1 MRYLLCRNRVADY
14 RRWRRVFDPHA
25 SSHRAAGLHLK
36 AFWRAMGGAN
46 DVFFLFEVRNMKKA
60 RAFISAPGAA
70 RAAAS
75 SGVLEGEYHFL
86 RDVPTSG
93 YGKRP

>member
-1 MRYLLCRNRVADY
+1 MKHLLCRNRVADY
-14 RRWRRVFDPHA
+14 RRWRRVFDLHA

-36 AFWRAMGGAN
+36 AFWREVGKAN
-46 DVFFLFEVRNMKKA
+46 DVFFLFEVRNMRKA

-75 SGVLEGEYHFL
+75 SGVIEGEYHFL
-86 RDVPTSG
+86 SDAPASG
-93 YGKRP
+93 YGRRP